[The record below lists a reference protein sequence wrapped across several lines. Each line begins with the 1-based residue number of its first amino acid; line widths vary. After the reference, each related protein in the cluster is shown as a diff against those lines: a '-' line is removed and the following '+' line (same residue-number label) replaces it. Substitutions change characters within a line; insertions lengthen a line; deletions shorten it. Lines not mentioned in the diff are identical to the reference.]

1 MRLKGKKALII
12 GAAGQGNMGQSIA
25 RRLVKE
31 GAKVCVAGRNKAIL
45 KELAKEL
52 NGHYALSD
60 ITIRNDIETMVTEAR
75 SNLGKIDIAINA
87 TGWGLTK
94 KFLNTNEEEL
104 DRMTAIQFK
113 GPYFFMQSV
122 ISEMIKNGGGSI
134 IQISSGTAV
143 LPTINHTAYA
153 GTKAGIDH
161 VIKSLANEFGEN
173 NIRINSI
180 SPGLTKTPMTEN
192 AFSVPGIEEA
202 FLKSYPMGRLGTSE
216 DVSAMCVYLASDECF
231 MTGQNLQVNGGL
243 TLRRN
248 PNPKEIA
255 ESIAKLKKLK

>member
-122 ISEMIKNGGGSI
+122 
-134 IQISSGTAV
+134 T
-143 LPTINHTAYA
+143 
-153 GTKAGIDH
+153 
-161 VIKSLANEFGEN
+161 
-173 NIRINSI
+173 
-180 SPGLTKTPMTEN
+180 
-192 AFSVPGIEEA
+192 
-202 FLKSYPMGRLGTSE
+202 
-216 DVSAMCVYLASDECF
+216 YL
-231 MTGQNLQVNGGL
+231 
-243 TLRRN
+243 
-248 PNPKEIA
+248 
-255 ESIAKLKKLK
+255 

>member
-60 ITIRNDIETMVTEAR
+60 ITIRSDIETMVTEAR

-134 IQISSGTAV
+134 IQISSGK
-143 LPTINHTAYA
+143 N
-153 GTKAGIDH
+153 K
-161 VIKSLANEFGEN
+161 
-173 NIRINSI
+173 I
-180 SPGLTKTPMTEN
+180 ST
-192 AFSVPGIEEA
+192 
-202 FLKSYPMGRLGTSE
+202 KSYNFKGLKQIQRVSVGKFYKYYYGNTSNYE
-216 DVSAMCVYLASDECF
+216 EVKESLKIAISKGYTSAFIVAF
-231 MTGQNLQVNGGL
+231 KNGEKITIQEG
-243 TLRRN
+243 
-248 PNPKEIA
+248 I
-255 ESIAKLKKLK
+255 KKQ